1 MNILKQKIMI
11 TALLLFMAAYAY
23 GQEFKVNGAKYM
35 GNDDGTAVLIE
46 YKKAAGK
53 LEIPSTVTGKKGK
66 IYTVTAI
73 GYSVFAYSQLTEVV
87 IPNTVKE
94 LGLLA
99 FYGSTSLE
107 KVTLSTEI
115 KHIPTDAFY
124 GCRSLSECSLEH
136 VETIGEGA
144 FARTNFKSLVIPA
157 SVKKIG
163 VGAFS
168 WNNFE
173 SLVIP
178 ANVKEIGKDAF
189 KNTKLSSVTILP
201 DTTALVVSDHA
212 FDGAPIKTLFID
224 REVLP
229 PSNVKLGQYQKYP
242 FDYNKTL
249 KELTIGEHVM
259 SLPNTLVL
267 GCSALE
273 KIIVMGKKLKADNLG
288 KIIFSVEREQ
298 LRNHLSVEIQGE
310 TEMFTPQKA
319 LRYFNEREAFE
330 AYKKYMARDFINTA
344 TWFPENIDN
353 VYASMDVRQ
362 IEKHPYVYIA
372 AINYVCDSVYLPK
385 TEFSAAESHVLA
397 RLCNSQLQVIGLD
410 NGLGANMIIPQWASH
425 DLLNKDSKAEQHK
438 EVYER
443 ILALSETLIR
453 SKTKG
458 DQGGFDMMQQLIA
471 LCGLGRWKD
480 AERYFP
486 KVHRAITENGKY
498 LVPDEV
504 YYIQSELTKRGYNPI
519 TPKYGAGSEKS
530 DTEEMVEFFF
540 KRGLELYKDH
550 KDRQR
555 IKEEEEAYRQFLLEQ
570 KAKKKK

>member
-1 MNILKQKIMI
+1 MSILKQKTMM
-11 TALLLFMAAYAY
+11 TALLLFMAVYAY

-94 LGLLA
+94 LGPSA
-99 FYGSTSLE
+99 FYGSKLLE

-115 KHIPTDAFY
+115 KHIPTDAFS

-178 ANVKEIGKDAF
+178 ANVTEIGKDAF

-212 FDGAPIKTLFID
+212 FDGAPIKTLYID

-229 PSNVKLGQYQKYP
+229 PSNVKLGVYQLYP
-242 FDYNKTL
+242 FNYGETL
-249 KELTIGEHVM
+249 KELTIGEHVT
-259 SLPNTLVL
+259 SLPNTLVV
-267 GCSALE
+267 GCTALE
-273 KIIVMGKKLKADNLG
+273 KIIVIGTKLKADNLA
-288 KIIFSVEREQ
+288 KIIYSVERDQ
-298 LRNHLSVEIQGE
+298 LRDHLSVEIQGE
-310 TEMFTPQKA
+310 TFAPRKA
-319 LRYFNEREAFE
+319 IGYFSEREEFE
-330 AYKKYMARDFINTA
+330 AFKKFMTADFLSIA
-344 TWFPENIDN
+344 SMVPESIDR
-353 VYASMDVRQ
+353 VYASLENNHKNHVSSY
-362 IEKHPYVYIA
+362 PNVFTA
-372 AINYVCDSVYLPK
+372 VINYICDSVYLPK
-385 TEFSAAESHVLA
+385 TEFKPAELHVLS
-397 RLCNSQLQVIGLD
+397 RLCDSQLLVIGLD
-410 NGLGANMIIPQWASH
+410 NSFLGVNMDIRHWASR
-425 DLLNKDSKAEQHK
+425 DMLNEDSKAEQHK
-438 EVYER
+438 GVYER
-443 ILALSETLIR
+443 ILAMSEVLIKNNR
-453 SKTKG
+453 PTMKG
-458 DQGGFDMMQQLIA
+458 FHMKSQLMA
-471 LCGLGRWKD
+471 LCGLGRWKE
-480 AERYFP
+480 AEQYFP
-486 KVHRAITENGKY
+486 KVHRVVSGNGKY
-498 LVPDEV
+498 EVPDEI
-504 YYIQSELTKRGYNPI
+504 YYIQSELVKRGYNPT
-519 TPKYGAGSEKS
+519 TPKYGGKS
-530 DTEEMVEFFF
+530 DNEEMVEFFF

>member
-1 MNILKQKIMI
+1 MNILKQKTMM
-11 TALLLFMAAYAY
+11 TALLLFMAVYAY
-23 GQEFKVNGAKYM
+23 GQEFKVKGAKYM

-73 GYSVFAYSQLTEVV
+73 GRSVFSLSQLTEVV

-94 LGLLA
+94 LGKFA
-99 FYGSTSLE
+99 FQGSTSLE

-115 KHIPTDAFY
+115 KHIPTNAFY
-124 GCRSLSECSLEH
+124 GCRNLRECSLEH
-136 VETIGEGA
+136 VETIGEEA

-229 PSNVKLGQYQKYP
+229 PSNVKLGQYQLFP
-242 FDYNKTL
+242 FNYSETL
-249 KELTIGEHVM
+249 KELTIGEHVT
-259 SLPNTLVL
+259 SLPNTLVF
-267 GCSALE
+267 GCTALE
-273 KIIVMGKKLKADNLG
+273 KIILMETKLKVDNLG
-288 KIIFSVEREQ
+288 QMIFFVEREQ

-310 TEMFTPQKA
+310 TFTPQKA
-319 LRYFNEREAFE
+319 IIYFREREEFE
-330 AYKKYMARDFINTA
+330 AFKKYMTADFITTA
-344 TWFPENIDN
+344 ICFPENIDN
-353 VYASMDVRQ
+353 AYASVNVRQ
-362 IEKHPYVYIA
+362 QEDHPDIFAA
-372 AINYVCDSVYLPK
+372 AINYVCDSYLRK
-385 TEFSAAESHVLA
+385 TEFSAAESRVLA
-397 RLCNSQLQVIGLD
+397 RLCNNQIHVIGLD
-410 NGLGANMIIPQWASH
+410 NGFGANMTIPKWAAR
-425 DLLNKDSKAEQHK
+425 DMLNKDSKAEQHK

-443 ILALSETLIR
+443 LLALSEALIR

-458 DQGGFDMMQQLIA
+458 AQGGFDMMQQLIA
-471 LCGLGRWKD
+471 LCGLGRWEE